1 MFCSQ
6 CGKEIADN
14 SKFCPECG
22 KAIETIDDDE
32 DGKGFYVFWIIII
45 LVIVIAIYFFFI
57 HESPEE
63 KAMDRMYE
71 MMEKLQQNQ

>member
-22 KAIETIDDDE
+22 ENISDDSSKKSTLVDETRDT
-32 DGKGFYVFWIIII
+32 
-45 LVIVIAIYFFFI
+45 
-57 HESPEE
+57 
-63 KAMDRMYE
+63 R
-71 MMEKLQQNQ
+71 